1 MIHKKRTSKLE
12 WKLNKSVYS
21 LKNKNA
27 LPLDFLRLG
36 SAINPVN
43 KLLSNSEELRALLPS
58 VVGLSPTDLGW
69 QDRISNYLH
78 DILIEVP
85 FAGYTMDISFTFD
98 IEDSRVKDNIQSYK
112 KDNKIIIT
120 SDIKEEVYLLDCI
133 LGKKDDKY
141 KVKEEALYKYV
152 IFTDV
157 ESYIQYRY
165 CLLSS
170 KVANTVDDVDKSV
183 NIEFYLTSEEEIKE
197 VKSKKVKLKNEASKV
212 YVELVSGD
220 KTAIDNIVVGGSLV
234 NSLQEYKSLDF
245 EEKCSLL
252 LETIDTNPS
261 IILGFSKDITMKDKY
276 TIQMLIWK
284 DIFKVL
290 QGSTV
295 IVDSTDATKIIGNTM
310 DEAISFI
317 NNKINMAYMSEVIAK
332 GKSLN

>member
-1 MIHKKRTSKLE
+1 MIYKKRTSKLE

-21 LKNKNA
+21 LKNKEA

-43 KLLSNSEELRALLPS
+43 KLLANSEELRALLPT

-69 QDRISNYLH
+69 QDRVSNYLH

-85 FAGYTMDISFTFD
+85 SAGYAMDISFTFD
-98 IEDSRVKDNIQSYK
+98 IEDSRVKGNIETYK
-112 KDNKIIIT
+112 KDNKITIP
-120 SDIKEEVYLLDCI
+120 SDRKEEEYLLDCI
-133 LGKKDDKY
+133 SGKIDDKY
-141 KVKEEALYKYV
+141 KVREEGLYKYV

-157 ESYIQYRY
+157 ESYIKYRY

-183 NIEFYLTSEEEIKE
+183 NIEFYLTSEEELKE
-197 VKSKKVKLKNEASKV
+197 VKSKKVKLKNEASKL

-220 KTAIDNIVVGGSLV
+220 KSVIDHMVVGGGLV
-234 NSLQEYKSLDF
+234 GSFQEYKSLDF

-252 LETIDTNPS
+252 LEIIDSNPS
-261 IILGFSKDITMKDKY
+261 IIIDLVKDKTMKDKY

-310 DEAISFI
+310 DEAVSFM
-317 NNKINMAYMSEVIAK
+317 NNKVNVAYMSEVIAK
-332 GKSLN
+332 SKSLN